1 MSKHT
6 ERTAQT
12 KQKLIDSFWELYCE
26 KNIEKITVKAITD
39 NAGFYRSTF
48 YEYFSDVYEVLEEIE
63 SILLSQQQEVVNKIY
78 ETNNIFDAQKL
89 ALDFFESNADHL
101 AVLLGPNGDHNYL
114 VELKRLISKT
124 VREKLQIEED
134 DLKLQIF
141 FEVLSNSAIGLLN
154 YWYQNRE
161 TITLQETFFNGMDIL
176 QHGSFE
182 YMKEY
187 NVPFMKEKKIIATG

>member
-63 SILLSQQQEVVNKIY
+63 STLLSQQQEVVNKIY

-161 TITLQETFFNGMDIL
+161 TITLQEIFFNGMDIL

-187 NVPFMKEKKIIATG
+187 NVPFMKEKK